1 MPTKHKIYD
10 SDTHFSINAITRAL
24 KNESS
29 TKTSVI
35 QNDHNSERFTFEL
48 PRIIEGHDMSLCD
61 SVQVHYIN
69 IDAKTKDQTQ
79 GVYEVT
85 DMQVSPEDDNV
96 IILSWLISGN
106 ATKYVGSLNFL
117 LRFACNGEDGHVVYV
132 WNTAIYS
139 CINVSSGIYN
149 GEAVAEEY
157 ADILNQWKAEL
168 ERLVAEN
175 DLPKV
180 TTADNGRVLMAQNG
194 AWQASDVPKEL
205 PTVTSTDNDRVLK
218 VVDGKWAIAEDGSDI
233 IIDPTLS
240 QAGQVADA
248 GAVGQALVQANR
260 MFTELGDA
268 IDDIGE
274 TIENLPR
281 TGLPEVTTADNGKII
296 MVANGKWVVTDIPM
310 EQLVQAVVNALPEWT
325 GGAY

>member
-85 DMQVSPEDDNV
+85 DMQISSEDENV
-96 IILSWLISGN
+96 VILSWLISGN

-117 LRFACNGEDGHVVYV
+117 LRFACNGEEGHVVYV

-139 CINVSSGIYN
+139 NINVSSGIYN

-168 ERLVAEN
+168 ERLVVEN

-180 TTADNGRVLMAQNG
+180 T
-194 AWQASDVPKEL
+194 
-205 PTVTSTDNDRVLK
+205 STDNDKVLK
-218 VVDGKWAIAEDGSDI
+218 VVDGKWAVAEDGSDI
-233 IIDPTLS
+233 VIDTTLS

-268 IDDIGE
+268 IDDLGE
-274 TIENLPR
+274 TIENLPS
-281 TGLPEVTTADNGKII
+281 TGLPEVSTADNGKII
-296 MVANGKWVVTDIPM
+296 MVANGQWVVTDIPM

-325 GGAY
+325 GGTY